1 MSNKELANAFAIAKV
16 CGFDKSID
24 EFQKMYSQYYNEA
37 IKELNSKPIETAK
50 VTATKNPFS

>member
-24 EFQKMYSQYYNEA
+24 EFQKCIPSTIM
-37 IKELNSKPIETAK
+37 KPSR
-50 VTATKNPFS
+50 N